1 MICLAVR
8 LSFTRTDIMAFITAS
23 FYFFYFSIVAVYV
36 IFMPKVLNTVGYSPS
51 EIGILFAAAPL
62 VRFAIPFFF
71 LKYFSFTPKVF
82 NGALF
87 LSFFASGF
95 FHLCLQDFWS
105 LLFTNIAL
113 GIGMSLVIPYVES
126 VALSYMP
133 KESYGKIRLFG
144 SVGFI
149 LVSLVLV
156 KFLNSPIN
164 AIFFLNASTFFTLV
178 FGLLISQYEKKNI
191 KAHTDEGK
199 SFDLLAHWPLW
210 LSLFLMQV
218 GFGGFYNFF
227 TIYASSY
234 PIGLE
239 SLDISAMDMTIY
251 LWSFGVICEVF
262 MLYFQAPLLQN
273 SLLRVLQFSVGI
285 TVLRWLILAAFP
297 QNLWLLF
304 FSQSIHAFSF
314 ALYHSASIMYL
325 HSLYSNKKLSQQF
338 LAGIAYGLG
347 GFLGALGAGFIYEV
361 SAQGLFLVAAFITFL
376 SFMFLWLETRRTRL
390 SLK

>member
-1 MICLAVR
+1 
-8 LSFTRTDIMAFITAS
+8 MAFITAS

-36 IFMPKVLNTVGYSPS
+36 IFMPKVLDIVGYTPS

-62 VRFAIPFFF
+62 VRFAIPFLF
-71 LKYFSFTPKVF
+71 LKYFDFTPKVF
-82 NGALF
+82 NSALI
-87 LSFFASGF
+87 LTLVASGF
-95 FHLCLQDFWS
+95 FHLFIENFW
-105 LLFTNIAL
+105 LLMLTNIAL
-113 GIGMSLVIPYVES
+113 GVGMSLVIPYVES

-144 SVGFI
+144 SIGFI

-156 KFLNSPIN
+156 KFLSSSTN
-164 AIFFLNASTFFTLV
+164 AILFLNASAFLTLV
-178 FGLLISQYEKKNI
+178 FGLLISQYERRNTKKDE
-191 KAHTDEGK
+191 AEGK
-199 SFDLLAHWPLW
+199 PFSILVHWPLW

-234 PIGLE
+234 PIGLD
-239 SLDISAMDMTIY
+239 SYNISSMDMTIY

-273 SLLRVLQFSVGI
+273 KLLRVLQFSVSI
-285 TVLRWLILAAFP
+285 TILRWLILASFP
-297 QNLWLLF
+297 ENIWLLF

-314 ALYHSASIMYL
+314 ALYHSAAIMYL

-338 LAGIAYGLG
+338 FAGVAYGLG
-347 GFLGALGAGFIYEV
+347 GFIGAMGSGFIYEI
-361 SAQGLFLVAAFITFL
+361 SPQGLYFVTAGITLTSLIFLI
-376 SFMFLWLETRRTRL
+376 LEDKKAEL
-390 SLK
+390 ALKDLNPISHESH